1 MLSGVDFVVWNI
13 GNILV
18 DIVCPAPISFGI
30 VCSVNTA
37 TV

>member
-1 MLSGVDFVVWNI
+1 MFPGVNFIVWNI

-18 DIVCPAPISFGI
+18 DIVCPAPTSFGEVNI
-30 VCSVNTA
+30 VNTT